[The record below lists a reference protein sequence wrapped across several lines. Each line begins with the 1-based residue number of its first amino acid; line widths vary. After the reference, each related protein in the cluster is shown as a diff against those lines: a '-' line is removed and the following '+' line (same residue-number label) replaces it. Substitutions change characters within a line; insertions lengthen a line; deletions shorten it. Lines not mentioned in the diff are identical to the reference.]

1 MRASAR
7 CLVYFFGVL
16 FAVVFDV
23 ALHKAYFCVRMACQQ
38 VEIALAFTWDTSE
51 APSIEGARQAVKQ
64 HARNVAGVAT
74 GGKWA
79 VLGER
84 CMYGLKKA
92 AGVWNERSHADLPPL
107 QCARPLLELWVK
119 GG

>member
-1 MRASAR
+1 MLR
-7 CLVYFFGVL
+7 CTNSCVAVAHVLIFVL
-16 FAVVFDV
+16 F
-23 ALHKAYFCVRMACQQ
+23 LAYFCVCMACQQ

-51 APSIEGARQAVKQ
+51 APSIEGARQAVEQ

-79 VLGER
+79 VLGEGCEYR
-84 CMYGLKKA
+84 LKDA
-92 AGVWNERSHADLPPL
+92 DGDWNECNLADLPPL
-107 QCARPLLELWVK
+107 QRARPLLELWVK